1 MIMIG
6 RLKRIK
12 TNEDMQAEF
21 EGLFK
26 ELDALVKSN
35 EPDCKVHELYK
46 SATDNSSYV
55 VVEQYV
61 DERALNT
68 HVESERVYFDRI
80 RPLLE
85 KVEIETF
92 SYEKSEK
99 IAF

>member
-1 MIMIG
+1 MIG

-12 TNEDMQAEF
+12 TNEGRQAEF
-21 EGLFK
+21 ESLFK

-35 EPDCKVHELYK
+35 ESGCKVHELYK
-46 SATDNSSYV
+46 SPTDNHSYV

-61 DERALNT
+61 DEGAVDAHT
-68 HVESERVYFDRI
+68 ESERAYFDRI

-92 SYEKSEK
+92 RYEKSDK
-99 IAF
+99 IAV